1 MLRPPNGQT
10 RCSTSDANL
19 FSFFFF
25 FTALAAFFY
34 HFVNGAN
41 NGTWLLVCDAHFA
54 DHHSGFV
61 PFSSSHHS
69 IVVLRSV
76 QCFASE
82 QKKNGVVVSSVFF
95 FSSVSVTVF
104 HSKSLLFTRMRRRLN
119 TPSDELHRFQLIHSS
134 TKSCRNQMILD
145 TRLICKIS
153 VHKLAY
159 LARRCKNE
167 WKRSNAIRNWTTNNF
182 RV

>member
-1 MLRPPNGQT
+1 MEHDYWCAMHILLIIILVLFPSPPAIILSLFRVLFNALP
-10 RCSTSDANL
+10 AN
-19 FSFFFF
+19 
-25 FTALAAFFY
+25 
-34 HFVNGAN
+34 
-41 NGTWLLVCDAHFA
+41 
-54 DHHSGFV
+54 
-61 PFSSSHHS
+61 
-69 IVVLRSV
+69 
-76 QCFASE
+76 
-82 QKKNGVVVSSVFF
+82 KKNGVVVSSVFF